1 MSAWACG
8 VWPLFLRSMIN
19 IIDRHVQSCSTAG
32 GHKQINTVT
41 LHLGVRWGLTQ
52 LRLYPFF
59 VTSFN
64 WRRRKLSEMH
74 LNWIQ
79 LLPVISGID
88 WPFYQ
93 RNPVLKPL
101 IKPVSKFKYWSVIQS
116 NFSTEIICKQCNF
129 IHIMQKKRELQPISQ
144 VGSFLLLNSENRIE
158 LSTA

>member
-1 MSAWACG
+1 MALS
-8 VWPLFLRSMIN
+8 
-19 IIDRHVQSCSTAG
+19 
-32 GHKQINTVT
+32 
-41 LHLGVRWGLTQ
+41 
-52 LRLYPFF
+52 FF

-101 IKPVSKFKYWSVIQS
+101 KPVSKFKYWSVIQS
-116 NFSTEIICKQCNF
+116 NFSTEIIYKQCNF
-129 IHIMQKKRELQPISQ
+129 IHIMQKKGNFSQ
-144 VGSFLLLNSENRIE
+144 LVNDLNSEYRIE
-158 LSTA
+158 LSNASGVCRCWRGFSTFVTCFIDSAPAPDTLLLVLHAGNSCFYPLYRLQYFRNKD